1 MKEIRKRKEK
11 RFIDMSTLKEY
22 ITITVG
28 IFLVAIAV
36 YFFMQPADYIVGS
49 MVGLA
54 MIINKFI
61 PVEVSVLTF
70 ILSSI
75 CLIVG
80 FFFLGKEFGIKTV
93 YTSLMLPVFLRLFEV
108 IYPNNPSL
116 TNDIILDALCY
127 VIVISVGQA
136 FLFHV
141 NASSGGTDIIAK
153 ILNKYLHIDLGNA
166 IAVTGIVIVLTSIF
180 VYDTKSLIVGIL
192 ATYFHGIVLE
202 EYIGGF
208 SRKKRISILSEK
220 YEEIQNYIINE
231 LHRGV
236 TLYAAQGGYD
246 HTFRR
251 EIITVLAK
259 DEYAY
264 LMKYVRE
271 VDPKAFVTVSTVSEV
286 VGRWGA
292 GRKNRV
298 E

>member
-1 MKEIRKRKEK
+1 MRVKKVLEK
-11 RFIDMSTLKEY
+11 KALKEY
-22 ITITVG
+22 TIITLG
-28 IFLVAIAV
+28 ILIVAIAV

-49 MVGLA
+49 MAGLA
-54 MIINKFI
+54 MVIHNFLPIQI
-61 PVEVSVLTF
+61 SVLTF
-70 ILSSI
+70 ILSGL

-80 FFFLGKEFGIKTV
+80 FVFLGKEFGIKTV
-93 YTSLMLPVFLRLFEV
+93 YTSLMLPVFLRIFEV

-116 TNDIILDALCY
+116 TNDIVLDALCY
-127 VIVISVGQA
+127 VIVISIGQA

-153 ILNKYLHIDLGNA
+153 MLNKYLHMDLGNA
-166 IAVTGIVIVLTSIF
+166 VSITGIAVVLTSVF

-192 ATYFHGIVLE
+192 ATYFHGVVLE

-208 SRKKRISILSEK
+208 TRKKRISILSEK
-220 YEEIQNYIINE
+220 YEEIQNYIMNE

-236 TLYAAQGGYD
+236 TLYAAQGGYA
-246 HTFRR
+246 HTFKR
-251 EIITVLAK
+251 EIITVLSK

-264 LMKYVRE
+264 LIKYIRDL
-271 VDPKAFVTVSTVSEV
+271 DPKAFVTVSTVSEV

-292 GRKNRV
+292 GRKNNI